1 MRLTSVESHQ
11 EEEVRA
17 PTGTPTSTVF
27 FNRTDLIDKP
37 TGINR
42 IPFRSLI
49 KPLFRALS
57 NSGYRRGGSGEQR
70 TRTILI
76 AESPSNSDDGYQDT
90 GPSSSRR
97 NWVVSDEND
106 ETRGFS
112 IKSPIGSDRKSR
124 RCNLGLISRKDML
137 IFYLSCLFEQGRPIG
152 TYRVL
157 WSVRAGRIK
166 AVYSSH
172 PLAPEIRASF
182 HSPWQSSDGVGIE
195 ASLGFDIE
203 SGSSDARDVNTVF
216 IRNNEASRDA

>member
-17 PTGTPTSTVF
+17 PTGMPTSTVF

-76 AESPSNSDDGYQDT
+76 AEVHGLCLCYVELCLHCPLTSSTASPFRLLSPSNSDDGYQDT

-112 IKSPIGSDRKSR
+112 IKSPKEFLESRGSFIRYPITLRSPR
-124 RCNLGLISRKDML
+124 RRRT
-137 IFYLSCLFEQGRPIG
+137 EG
-152 TYRVL
+152 T
-157 WSVRAGRIK
+157 
-166 AVYSSH
+166 
-172 PLAPEIRASF
+172 
-182 HSPWQSSDGVGIE
+182 GIE
-195 ASLGFDIE
+195 ASVDFGIE
-203 SGSSDARDVNTVF
+203 SSSLDARDGVDRVF

>member
-17 PTGTPTSTVF
+17 PTVF

-76 AESPSNSDDGYQDT
+76 AE
-90 GPSSSRR
+90 
-97 NWVVSDEND
+97 VH
-106 ETRGFS
+106 
-112 IKSPIGSDRKSR
+112 
-124 RCNLGLISRKDML
+124 GL
-137 IFYLSCLFEQGRPIG
+137 CLCYVELCLHWLQ
-152 TYRVL
+152 
-157 WSVRAGRIK
+157 
-166 AVYSSH
+166 
-172 PLAPEIRASF
+172 
-182 HSPWQSSDGVGIE
+182 
-195 ASLGFDIE
+195 
-203 SGSSDARDVNTVF
+203 
-216 IRNNEASRDA
+216 